1 MLRQGNKQRGSS
13 RFCQHSR
20 LQPCLDLVLSPVM
33 CSEDSIW
40 LVLSC
45 TIADK
50 KNASKMPYC
59 LWHNA
64 KSREYYGLVELRS
77 HQLLTKCH
85 R

>member
-1 MLRQGNKQRGSS
+1 
-13 RFCQHSR
+13 
-20 LQPCLDLVLSPVM
+20 M
-33 CSEDSIW
+33 CSEDLIW